1 MLSLS
6 DQPQPMIKFFRKI
19 RQGLL
24 AENKFTKY
32 LVYAF
37 GEIILVV
44 IGILIALQLHNW
56 SDYKK
61 ERIAETKLLQ
71 NILEDLNRDSVVF
84 DVNIQNNHF
93 HIAVLDTMLHEISF
107 NPDYNIM
114 DFLRHNKSFPFHGKF
129 LATKGT
135 YVEGLSSG
143 KLSLILSDSL
153 RKEILAYYEVD
164 LQTLGADK
172 IVDHDMNLFRAEW
185 NDLISHSQ
193 EYGLVM
199 GVSTNFPNMN
209 VKEIASNPRYRK
221 LLIQKRGLVGA
232 QIEGWQRVK
241 AINTHLRHSIEKEL
255 KRSKS

>member
-1 MLSLS
+1 
-6 DQPQPMIKFFRKI
+6 MIKFFRKI

-32 LVYAF
+32 LAYAL

-71 NILEDLNRDSVVF
+71 NLLEDLNRDSVVF
-84 DVNIQNNHF
+84 DVNIQNNRF

-114 DFLRHNKSFPFHGKF
+114 DFLRHNKAFPFFGKF
-129 LATKGT
+129 LATKGS
-135 YVEGLSSG
+135 YVESLSSG

-164 LQTLGADK
+164 LHTLGADK
-172 IVDHDMNLFRAEW
+172 IVDYDMNVFRTEW

-199 GVSTNFPNMN
+199 GVATNFPNMS
-209 VKEIASNPRYRK
+209 VKEITSDPRYRK
-221 LLIQKRGLVGA
+221 LLMQKRGLVRA

-241 AINTHLRHSIEKEL
+241 AINAQLRHSIVSEL
-255 KRSKS
+255 ERRED

>member
-1 MLSLS
+1 M
-6 DQPQPMIKFFRKI
+6 
-19 RQGLL
+19 

-32 LVYAF
+32 LAYAF

-71 NILEDLNRDSVVF
+71 NLLEDLNRDSVVF
-84 DVNIQNNHF
+84 NINIQTNHF
-93 HIAVLDTMLHEISF
+93 HVAVLDTMLHEISF

-114 DFLRHNKSFPFHGKF
+114 DFLRHNLSFPYFASF

-135 YVEGLSSG
+135 YVESLSSG

-153 RKEILAYYEVD
+153 RTKILAYYEVD
-164 LQTLGADK
+164 IQTLGADK
-172 IVDHDMNLFRAEW
+172 ILAYDMNVFRTDW

-199 GVSTNFPNMN
+199 GVQTNFPNMN
-209 VKEIASNPRYRK
+209 VKEITSNPRYRK
-221 LLIQKRGLVGA
+221 LLMQKRGVVGA

-241 AINTHLRHSIEKEL
+241 AINAHLRHSIESEL
-255 KRSKS
+255 ERRED